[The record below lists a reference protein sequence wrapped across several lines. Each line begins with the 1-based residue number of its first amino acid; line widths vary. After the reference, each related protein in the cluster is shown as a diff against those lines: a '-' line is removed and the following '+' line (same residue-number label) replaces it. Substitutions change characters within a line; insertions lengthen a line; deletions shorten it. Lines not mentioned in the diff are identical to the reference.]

1 MSIGIFQKPV
11 WVRSIFF
18 KRAIFLIKFVVTFV
32 LCIWIFR
39 NVDWRLTWQALRQT
53 DPFVLAVIFV
63 GMILNVTVSA
73 LKWKILLNFHGIKYK
88 LFLLFRYYL
97 IGSFFNNFLPSTIGG
112 DGYRLYKTL
121 SNPVSKAGAVAA
133 LVVERLTGLLALI
146 FIAYLCAIVSY
157 YQSGNE
163 IAGFVAFWGTW
174 GVAACFCF
182 FLIVQF
188 VPISVKQRMQGALPE
203 KFGDTLGFLADYKG
217 KIGKIIQV
225 ISLSFFFQILLFVLY
240 CTLIV
245 EVAGRYVSFFDV
257 SVAVSL
263 STLISLV
270 PISINGIG
278 LLDGSFIYVLNS
290 FHVGYEQAVIVMI
303 LMRMLGY
310 FQSLIGGVFYFF
322 ERRGISSCGDTVR

>member
-1 MSIGIFQKPV
+1 M
-11 WVRSIFF
+11 
-18 KRAIFLIKFVVTFV
+18 
-32 LCIWIFR
+32 
-39 NVDWRLTWQALRQT
+39 DWPLTWQALRRT
-53 DPFVLAVIFV
+53 DPLVLVVIFV
-63 GMILNVTVSA
+63 GMILNLTVSA
-73 LKWKILLNFHGIKYK
+73 LKWKILLNFHGIRYK

-97 IGSFFNNFLPSTIGG
+97 IGSFLNNFLPSTIGG

-121 SNPVSKAGAVAA
+121 SNPESKAGAVAA

-146 FIAYLCAIVSY
+146 IIAYLCAIVSY

-163 IAGFVAFWGTW
+163 IAGFVSFWGTW
-174 GVAACFCF
+174 CVVACFCF
-182 FLIVQF
+182 FLIVRF
-188 VPISVKQRMQGALPE
+188 VPLSVKQRMQGALPE
-203 KFGDTLGFLADYKG
+203 KFGDTLAFLADYKG

-225 ISLSFFFQILLFVLY
+225 ISLSFFFQILLFVMY
-240 CTLIV
+240 CILIM
-245 EVAGRYVSFFDV
+245 EVAGRYISFFDV

-310 FQSLIGGVFYFF
+310 FQSLFGGVFYFF
-322 ERRGISSCGDTVR
+322 ERRGISSYGDTVR